1 MKIFNSNILGRFL
14 FSGHNKYLGY
24 ASLPLL
30 VLTVM
35 LWGISQFVNA
45 ASSHSVDSGIEAFKQ
60 GDFTRAKILLSQ
72 YVDANTADTS
82 QVKVYM
88 FAMEETPTVNLSTNT
103 IQDIIQRS
111 AEGDVIFKTIEARL
125 HLLGVH
131 PHANKQE
138 GLKILDSLAND
149 QGYAAYTLGLYFE
162 GALDGIKRDEAKAKS
177 WYEAAKDHHYVQAMI
192 KLYALTKGGEI
203 RGSVTADQSF
213 HQIPNQRKAPKA
225 TEPLSLQQTFV
236 HPLTLPSMDFN
247 LRSGKVRADK
257 TPDALVQT
265 LVETKDNPNPTPVM
279 LPLATPVEADV
290 VCREDPILNRHPQT
304 ILEDALPDLH
314 QQPIQN
320 KIQTHPIN
328 PIEQLTRSGLTT
340 SYPLLGSAAH
350 WGDFLHQRKMR
361 KLS

>member
-111 AEGDVIFKTIEARL
+111 AEGDVIFKTIEA
-125 HLLGVH
+125 
-131 PHANKQE
+131 
-138 GLKILDSLAND
+138 I
-149 QGYAAYTLGLYFE
+149 Y
-162 GALDGIKRDEAKAKS
+162 
-177 WYEAAKDHHYVQAMI
+177 
-192 KLYALTKGGEI
+192 
-203 RGSVTADQSF
+203 
-213 HQIPNQRKAPKA
+213 
-225 TEPLSLQQTFV
+225 
-236 HPLTLPSMDFN
+236 
-247 LRSGKVRADK
+247 
-257 TPDALVQT
+257 
-265 LVETKDNPNPTPVM
+265 
-279 LPLATPVEADV
+279 
-290 VCREDPILNRHPQT
+290 
-304 ILEDALPDLH
+304 
-314 QQPIQN
+314 
-320 KIQTHPIN
+320 
-328 PIEQLTRSGLTT
+328 QL
-340 SYPLLGSAAH
+340 
-350 WGDFLHQRKMR
+350 F
-361 KLS
+361 